1 MNFDEIKG
9 KAQNAFGK
17 AEEAVGEAIGSQ
29 NLSNAGAEDRLK
41 GAATET
47 WGKAKDAVG
56 TVNDTATAHVS
67 NARSDTAYEAG
78 RADGHIESGNASLRD
93 RIVSG
98 TERFQENVNA
108 KIDQFKAEHDAK
120 RERV

>member
-17 AEEAVGEAIGSQ
+17 AEEAVGNAIGSQ
-29 NLSNAGAEDRLK
+29 NLANAGAEDRVK

-47 WGKAKDAVG
+47 WGNAKDAVG
-56 TVNDTATAHVS
+56 KAGDTAAAHAS
-67 NARSDTAYEAG
+67 DARSSAAYEAG

-98 TERFQENVNA
+98 AERFQENVNA
-108 KIDQFKAEHDAK
+108 KIDNFKAEHDAK
-120 RERV
+120 KDHA